1 MPCSV
6 IITVLF
12 NNKCEALLTEE
23 IHKVQCSKNGGNMGN
38 FRNAC
43 LLEEPLILA
52 FIKANVQQL
61 KYEFV
66 KLVIDWVSEN
76 KFLDS

>member
-1 MPCSV
+1 
-6 IITVLF
+6 
-12 NNKCEALLTEE
+12 
-23 IHKVQCSKNGGNMGN
+23 MGKIC
-38 FRNAC
+38 AILGML